1 MLAHIGRPVW
11 LNSGSV
17 LLLLIVL
24 VPQMS
29 AADGSDTG
37 HEDYD
42 AYTIRFDGFWF
53 YAHPTGN
60 FMGAN
65 NSGTFSFNTDVN
77 FQTYS
82 TFTGKVDWKFTRKNH
97 LYFGVTPFDQTKS
110 FTATRTIVFRG
121 QTYVVGTLV
130 SGNLTSDAY
139 VPGYQYDIF
148 RRKQWNLGFK
158 IQSDLINVKGSLTA
172 AAQVVNGVSRSAA
185 FSSSKFLVPLPTGG
199 LHTRVYLIP
208 NSSRLFVTG
217 SGAGVYFFGYG
228 NYWNATGTVGLT
240 ITKHLSVSGGYQV
253 GSSLTI
259 NTKTNQTGLR
269 LTQKGALA
277 GLEVSF

>member
-1 MLAHIGRPVW
+1 VRLRIGRPVC
-11 LNSGSV
+11 LSSV
-17 LLLLIVL
+17 LLLLIFL

-29 AADGSDTG
+29 AADGNNAD

-82 TFTGKVDWKFTRKNH
+82 TFVGSADWKFTRKNH
-97 LYFGVTPFDQTKS
+97 LYFEVTPFDQTKT

-121 QTYVVGTLV
+121 QTYVVGTSV

-148 RRKQWNLGFK
+148 RRKQWNLGFRL
-158 IQSDLINVKGSLTA
+158 QSDLLNIKGSLNAT
-172 AAQVVNGVSRSAA
+172 AQVVNRVPHSAA
-185 FSSSKFLVPLPTGG
+185 FSSAKLLVPLPTGG
-199 LHTRVYLIP
+199 LHARVYLIP

-217 SGAGVYFFGYG
+217 SGTGVYFLGYG

-240 ITKHLSVSGGYQV
+240 ITKHLSARGGYQV
-253 GSSLTI
+253 GSSLKI
-259 NTKTNQTGLR
+259 NTQTDRSGVR
-269 LTQKGALA
+269 LTQKGALV

>member
-1 MLAHIGRPVW
+1 
-11 LNSGSV
+11 
-17 LLLLIVL
+17 
-24 VPQMS
+24 MS
-29 AADGSDTG
+29 AADGNDTD

-42 AYTIRFDGFWF
+42 AYTIRFDAFWF

-82 TFTGKVDWKFTRKNH
+82 TFAGRMDWKFTRKNH
-97 LYFGVTPFDQTKS
+97 LYFETSLFDQTKT

-121 QTYVVGTLV
+121 QTYVVGTSV

-148 RRKQWNLGFK
+148 RRKQWHLGFRL
-158 IQSDLINVKGSLTA
+158 QSDLLNIKGSLKAT
-172 AAQVVNGVSRSAA
+172 AQVVNGVPHSVV
-185 FSSSKFLVPLPTGG
+185 FSSAKLLVPLPTGG
-199 LHTRVYLIP
+199 LDTRVYLIP

-217 SGAGVYFFGYG
+217 SGTGVYFLGYG

-240 ITKHLSVSGGYQV
+240 ITKHLSVRGGYQV
-253 GSSLTI
+253 GSSLKI
-259 NTKTNQTGLR
+259 NTKTDRSGVR

-277 GLEVSF
+277 GIELSF